1 MKRTTYVVEWPIEN
15 SSTDVAGD
23 VASTD
28 ATQSGRKRTP
38 SLLSHSVSPFRC
50 PRLASS
56 IIQRR
61 SKVRSAGDWPPSR
74 DLFWFLLVSCWETI
88 GGVLQSSCPPP
99 SELLAFVFPRRDTI
113 ERSMALF
120 IIFFFTFRIAT
131 FLDGAGDASGGF
143 DYLLPCIGRRA
154 GDRTPNAAEFPN
166 WWVTTPRCRG
176 FRGRGGS
183 RPQNKTGVL
192 GSSVGELDCWIFS
205 AFQGVATPSGVTTHP
220 LAIKFPN
227 WWTSRPPKQK
237 EVSSVVVGRD
247 PTGS

>member
-88 GGVLQSSCPPP
+88 GGVLQSSCPPHLRSFLRLISIGETP
-99 SELLAFVFPRRDTI
+99 SRDRWRSLL
-113 ERSMALF
+113 
-120 IIFFFTFRIAT
+120 FFF
-131 FLDGAGDASGGF
+131 S
-143 DYLLPCIGRRA
+143 LLGL
-154 GDRTPNAAEFPN
+154 
-166 WWVTTPRCRG
+166 PR
-176 FRGRGGS
+176 S
-183 RPQNKTGVL
+183 
-192 GSSVGELDCWIFS
+192 
-205 AFQGVATPSGVTTHP
+205 
-220 LAIKFPN
+220 
-227 WWTSRPPKQK
+227 
-237 EVSSVVVGRD
+237 
-247 PTGS
+247 